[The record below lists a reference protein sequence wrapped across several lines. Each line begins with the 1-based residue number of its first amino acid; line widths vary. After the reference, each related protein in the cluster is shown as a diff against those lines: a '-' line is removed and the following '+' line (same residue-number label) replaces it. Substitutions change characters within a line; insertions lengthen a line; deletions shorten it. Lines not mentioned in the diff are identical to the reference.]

1 MDSKGMTGVAGNA
14 PAGSFL
20 VKEQASK
27 KQKTKASKIQKTKAP
42 KRKKT
47 KASKRRYGV
56 HSVVFRFTLLLFIF
70 VYAST
75 LTAITVMS
83 RRVSQNYE
91 TVMSHYLVDL
101 ATSGDAAIKQSINTW
116 GNARAMRKNELA
128 QRVASLKIQ
137 GVKTSKAYITNG
149 DGVILYHPD
158 SSKIGTSV
166 KDKKLLDIIE
176 QGSEAGSNKQLVMPE
191 PGFLEIKE
199 GGKTLIEGY
208 SIDNDGLF
216 AVVMTA
222 ERDDILSGIHQVTR
236 LCIIFASSVA
246 VVFALIGFFLARH
259 MFVPMLDMNDMI
271 HSMRELDFTS
281 DDKEKK
287 LLARKD
293 EFGHMARSLGKLRR
307 ILGDTIGDIRDT
319 SIRLAEASE
328 AMYKNATNMNV
339 TTDQVDHAVQEIALG
354 AGNQANETQTANENV
369 ITIGDMISDANNAVV
384 ELQDTAHEMQTSGNT
399 AQEILRELEE
409 INRKTRDSVNQIAEQ
424 TMTTNASAT
433 QIRQVTGLITD
444 IAEETNLL
452 SLNASIEAARAGEA
466 GRGFAV
472 VATEIQQLADQS
484 SKSARKIE
492 EIIDQLVK
500 DSERAVATMDEVK
513 EIIDRQSKN
522 VEETSSVFGA
532 VSNGIQESIDG
543 IAAIHESMSKM
554 ASARTA
560 VVDVVSNLSAI
571 AEENAASTEE
581 SSASVSTITSIAEG
595 MRQSSADLKQM
606 ASNLHDKME
615 VFHC

>member
-176 QGSEAGSNKQLVMPE
+176 QGSKAGSNKQLVMPE

-433 QIRQVTGLITD
+433 QIRPGK
-444 IAEETNLL
+444 
-452 SLNASIEAARAGEA
+452 
-466 GRGFAV
+466 GFAV

-606 ASNLHDKME
+606 ANNLHDKME

>member
-1 MDSKGMTGVAGNA
+1 MNSKGMTGVAGNA

-27 KQKTKASKIQKTKAP
+27 RKKTKAP
-42 KRKKT
+42 KRQKT

-56 HSVVFRFTLLLFIF
+56 QSVVFRFTLLFFIF

-101 ATSGDAAIKQSINTW
+101 ATSGEAAIKQSINTW

-137 GVKTSKAYITNG
+137 GVKTSKAYVTNG

-166 KDKKLLDIIE
+166 KDKKLLSIIQ
-176 QGSEAGSNKQLVMPE
+176 QGCEAGSNKQLVMPE
-191 PGFLEIKE
+191 PGFLEAKE

-208 SIDNDGLF
+208 AIDNDGLF
-216 AVVMTA
+216 TVVMTA
-222 ERDDILSGIHQVTR
+222 ERNDILSGIHKVTR
-236 LCIIFASSVA
+236 LCIIVASLVA
-246 VVFALIGFFLARH
+246 VVFALIGYFVARH

-271 HSMRELDFTS
+271 RSMRDLDFTS
-281 DDKEKK
+281 GDKEKK

-319 SIRLAEASE
+319 SIRLADASE
-328 AMYKNATNMNV
+328 AMYKNATNMND

-369 ITIGDMISDANNAVV
+369 ITIGDMISDANNEVV
-384 ELQDTAHEMQTSGNT
+384 ELQNTAHEMQTSGNT
-399 AQEILRELEE
+399 AHEILRELEE
-409 INRKTRDSVNQIAEQ
+409 INRKTKDSVNQIAEQ

-433 QIRQVTGLITD
+433 QIRQVTSLITD

-513 EIIDRQSKN
+513 EIIDLQSKN
-522 VEETSSVFGA
+522 VEETSNVFGA

-543 IAAIHESMSKM
+543 IAAIHESMLKM

-571 AEENAASTEE
+571 AEENAANTEE
-581 SSASVSTITSIAEG
+581 SSASVSTITSIADG
-595 MRQSSADLKQM
+595 MQQNSADLKQM
-606 ASNLHDKME
+606 AENLHDKME

>member
-409 INRKTRDSVNQIAEQ
+409 INRKSRADHDHQCICNPDS
-424 TMTTNASAT
+424 SGD
-433 QIRQVTGLITD
+433 R
-444 IAEETNLL
+444 
-452 SLNASIEAARAGEA
+452 LNYGY
-466 GRGFAV
+466 
-472 VATEIQQLADQS
+472 
-484 SKSARKIE
+484 
-492 EIIDQLVK
+492 
-500 DSERAVATMDEVK
+500 
-513 EIIDRQSKN
+513 
-522 VEETSSVFGA
+522 
-532 VSNGIQESIDG
+532 
-543 IAAIHESMSKM
+543 
-554 ASARTA
+554 
-560 VVDVVSNLSAI
+560 
-571 AEENAASTEE
+571 
-581 SSASVSTITSIAEG
+581 
-595 MRQSSADLKQM
+595 
-606 ASNLHDKME
+606 
-615 VFHC
+615 C

>member
-246 VVFALIGFFLARH
+246 VVFALIGFFVARH
-259 MFVPMLDMNDMI
+259 MFVSMLDMNDMI

-606 ASNLHDKME
+606 ANNLHDKME